1 MLLASGLKLVG
12 VSTTQL
18 AWILGIIVVVG
29 SLTWMAIRR
38 SYGLPALAHFEP
50 RGEKAKAEAMSTS
63 ERGNSTQ

>member
-1 MLLASGLKLVG
+1 
-12 VSTTQL
+12 
-18 AWILGIIVVVG
+18 
-29 SLTWMAIRR
+29 MAIRR